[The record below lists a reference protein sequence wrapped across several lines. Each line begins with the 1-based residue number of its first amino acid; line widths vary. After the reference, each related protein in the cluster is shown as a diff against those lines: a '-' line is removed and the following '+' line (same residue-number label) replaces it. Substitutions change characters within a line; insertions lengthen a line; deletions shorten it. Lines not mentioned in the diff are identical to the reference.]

1 VIALTASSNF
11 RCELL
16 RQFFHLT
23 PYRALTSTGILET
36 STMKSFFERT
46 FILAAWAVLVLFNS
60 RSWAADE
67 PDLSATQRADVEHA
81 LQCKQP
87 KTTAALQGCA
97 WLAAFA
103 KAQAPDPA
111 LFSRSTSMGGLRWLG
126 LAVVAGHA
134 SEREWMADG
143 DAVRWNAL
151 VLGARFTS
159 DFHRKIYFPSGVSV
173 TYVWPNSEAE
183 SALVQQVVDAE
194 LAGRLP
200 QAGHPLLS
208 FASST
213 TLEYAETMPT
223 SGPSLKLV
231 DARTFVRQQGD
242 DVYIVQ
248 IGGRDAAHPKF
259 WVSHVS
265 VRRALQQ

>member
-1 VIALTASSNF
+1 MQSTSPHV
-11 RCELL
+11 L
-16 RQFFHLT
+16 R
-23 PYRALTSTGILET
+23 PA
-36 STMKSFFERT
+36 
-46 FILAAWAVLVLFNS
+46 ILACLTLFAPAAWS
-60 RSWAADE
+60 TE
-67 PDLSATQRADVEHA
+67 QPDLSATQRADVEHA

-87 KTTAALQGCA
+87 KSPAARKGCA

-103 KAQAPDPA
+103 QAQEPDPA
-111 LFSRSTSMGGLRWLG
+111 LFNRQTSMGGLRWLG
-126 LAVVAGHA
+126 LAVVVGHA

-143 DAVRWNAL
+143 DAARWNAL

-159 DFHRKIYFPSGVSV
+159 DFHRKIYFPNGVSV
-173 TYVWPNSEAE
+173 TYVWPNSEEE
-183 SALVQQVVDAE
+183 SALVQQVVGAE

-231 DARTFVRQQGD
+231 DARTFIRQQGD

-248 IGGRDAAHPKF
+248 IGGRDAAHPKY

-265 VRRALQQ
+265 VQRVFQR